1 MAPTPPLPPLPK
13 VFTGIAKGTP
23 QGSSAISNLS
33 AYPILTEEVGY
44 PPSPLARPSSGGAGT
59 GGSSGGGSSI
69 GQTANQAISAVLGWK
84 PRVDDPKAF
93 VGALTQSF
101 TLNYFEGHVESQW
114 VPRSYAVQ
122 TDLSGGITGA
132 QASLYARAQEALDQ
146 SLPLL
151 DGLYALDPTA
161 EQEDVT
167 AYREVVRTQL
177 MQLVSEF
184 GFVGGPRV
192 PRVNTYFQL
201 ILGPFTPSPL
211 FIVQSNSDLVG
222 GSLGQLRD
230 LYGVYTVKTS
240 LPPAPNNRFVNS
252 IEDEQNTTN
261 FRILSDYITSL
272 AQSWI
277 NNYTFFGVN
286 TTTPFFGTQLVL
298 ISRQLS
304 VISEDVDE
312 VRFTMDSVFIG
323 PSERQTLQ
331 VNFGGGNILF
341 FEDFAKWVQGFV
353 ADEAPPLIQQGGIYA
368 VQNTVVPVVSQLQ
381 TLSAGVLTA
390 NNSGLPAGFST
401 PRVQLS
407 LQQLSDDLQQLLNL
421 ASAIQ

>member
-1 MAPTPPLPPLPK
+1 
-13 VFTGIAKGTP
+13 
-23 QGSSAISNLS
+23 
-33 AYPILTEEVGY
+33 
-44 PPSPLARPSSGGAGT
+44 
-59 GGSSGGGSSI
+59 
-69 GQTANQAISAVLGWK
+69 
-84 PRVDDPKAF
+84 
-93 VGALTQSF
+93 
-101 TLNYFEGHVESQW
+101 LNYFEGHVESQW

-201 ILGPFTPSPL
+201 ILGSFTPSPL